1 MNKAVLAI
9 RDLRSQLEALEKRL
23 GSAAESKPVATAAA
37 DLRKKISAIEEEL
50 IQVNSKAT
58 EDELNY
64 PVRLNSK
71 LGYVNNAV
79 DSADAAPTESEAA
92 VFTQLDQQ
100 LEAQLGKWREA
111 VSKDIPALNEAM
123 RSANIPQVAVSTAK
137 PN

>member
-1 MNKAVLAI
+1 MNKAILAI
-9 RDLRSQLEALEKRL
+9 RDLRTQLEALEKRL
-23 GSAAESKPVATAAA
+23 GSATETKPVATAAA
-37 DLRKKISAIEEEL
+37 DLRKKITAIEEEL

-64 PVRLNSK
+64 PVKLNSK

-79 DSADAAPTESEAA
+79 DSADAAPTASETA

-111 VSKDIPALNEAM
+111 VSKDVPTLNDAM
-123 RSANIPQVAVSTAK
+123 RTASIPQIAVSTPK